1 MPLTVLETLYSGE
14 TILLIFPDGTGPAL
28 LSAMIAGIP
37 LNRVH
42 ELEYQ
47 PGELR
52 MNINKV
58 NTMRMLKEKQETG
71 GKYYEETLAKGRKEL
86 ARLRET
92 TTTETLSLKDE
103 LLEEDRKEIDKQYQE
118 GQDAIRIEKQQEED
132 RRQSMREAEQ
142 KKRAESSK
150 NGDSSLSN
158 TNPPLAAGAAFG
170 AVGLAGIFAAS
181 GGEEEGRKDNLA
193 RERLKEIDA
202 QANIAAASE
211 EQIEV
216 FSPSVTALDG
226 LETITDEVQNM
237 VLSDTSAKP
246 KPSQLLTK
254 EDRARA
260 AEEAMEQYMDRDDG
274 ADDWLSTL
282 SQIAQEDN
290 DRDDDPS
297 SPGEDVGRSTS

>member
-1 MPLTVLETLYSGE
+1 M
-14 TILLIFPDGTGPAL
+14 

-52 MNINKV
+52 MSINKV
-58 NTMRMLKEKQETG
+58 NTMKVLKEKQETG

-86 ARLRET
+86 ARLRDT

-118 GQDAIRIEKQQEED
+118 GQEAIRVEKQQEQA

-142 KKRAESSK
+142 KKRVEKRVESNN
-150 NGDSSLSN
+150 NGDSMSS
-158 TNPPLAAGAAFG
+158 TNPSLAAGAAFG

-181 GGEEEGRKDNLA
+181 GGEEEGTKERLA
-193 RERLKEIDA
+193 LERLKEIDA
-202 QANIAAASE
+202 PSNTTGAPSNTTDASE
-211 EQIEV
+211 KQAV
-216 FSPSVTALDG
+216 AFSPSVTILDG
-226 LETITDEVQNM
+226 LETITNEVQSRT
-237 VLSDTSAKP
+237 LSESSANSDP
-246 KPSQLLTK
+246 PQLLTK
-254 EDRARA
+254 EDRAKA

-282 SQIAQEDN
+282 SQIAQEEN
-290 DRDDDPS
+290 DPDGEPNDSGDD
-297 SPGEDVGRSTS
+297 E

>member
-1 MPLTVLETLYSGE
+1 
-14 TILLIFPDGTGPAL
+14 
-28 LSAMIAGIP
+28 
-37 LNRVH
+37 
-42 ELEYQ
+42 
-47 PGELR
+47 

-202 QANIAAASE
+202 QANIADASE